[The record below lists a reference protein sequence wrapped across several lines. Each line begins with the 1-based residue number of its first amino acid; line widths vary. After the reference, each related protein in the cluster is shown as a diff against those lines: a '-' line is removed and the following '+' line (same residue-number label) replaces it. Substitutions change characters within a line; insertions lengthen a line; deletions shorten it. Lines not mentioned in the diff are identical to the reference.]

1 MAGQRTAG
9 TKVGDFCAQC
19 GVRNQAVCAPL
30 DIDELAVVESFR
42 SGVRAVPAG
51 VELFAQ
57 GEVNPR
63 VYTLLEGWAMLYETL
78 EDGRRQIME
87 FCLPGAFLGFQV
99 DPERPI
105 AYTAQ
110 AITDIRVCTFPR
122 RGLEELFH
130 EKPDMSFRMA
140 CIATREQNFAFQHL
154 TSVGRRTAQ
163 ERVANLLLELF
174 LRVRLTSP
182 DGAGHAIRLPLT
194 QEHIGDALGLTSV
207 HVNRTL
213 RALREDGIL
222 TVRDGVL
229 RIMDADRLV
238 EIAGYD
244 PEVHEPRT

>member
-1 MAGQRTAG
+1 M
-9 TKVGDFCAQC
+9 KPGDICAQC
-19 GVRNQAVCAPL
+19 GVRNQTVCAPL
-30 DIDELAVVESFR
+30 NIDELSVVESFR
-42 SGVRAVPAG
+42 SGERSVAAG
-51 VELFAQ
+51 AELFAQ
-57 GEVNPR
+57 GELSSEVF
-63 VYTLLEGWAMLYETL
+63 TLLDGWAMLYEML

-99 DPERPI
+99 DPARPI

-110 AITDIRVCTFPR
+110 AITDIRVCAFPR
-122 RGLEELFH
+122 KGLEDLFR

-154 TSVGRRTAQ
+154 TSIGRRTAQ

-174 LRVRLTSP
+174 MRIRLNSSAV
-182 DGAGHAIRLPLT
+182 AGDAIRLPLT

-213 RALREDGIL
+213 RALREDEIL
-222 TVRDGVL
+222 TVKDGVMQ
-229 RIMDADRLV
+229 ITDPDRLAEV
-238 EIAGYD
+238 AGYD